1 MARRG
6 KTSIRLQDLS
16 EPVQEALLQDLRKM
30 DKFNDID
37 LNSVVVTGTQKLIE
51 VSTAIPEAADNLR
64 MYLEATPPDDAYVY
78 GKRALCDVLKISRPT
93 LDKWIKEGVITSSGW
108 VYNSG
113 FSNRFIDLSAILEQL
128 RHVISD
134 KTKKNN

>member
-6 KTSIRLQDLS
+6 KTSIHLQDLS
-16 EPVQEALLQDLRKM
+16 EPVQEALLLDLRKM

-78 GKRALCDVLKISRPT
+78 GKRMLCDVLKISRPT
-93 LDKWIKEGVITSSGW
+93 LDRWIKEGIITRPGW
-108 VYNSG
+108 THGCG
-113 FSNRFIDLSAILEQL
+113 FSNQFIDLSAISKQL
-128 RHVISD
+128 QRNS
-134 KTKKNN
+134 KNAPRLW

>member
-6 KTSIRLQDLS
+6 KTSIHLQDLS

-51 VSTAIPEAADNLR
+51 VSTAIPEATDNLR

-78 GKRALCDVLKISRPT
+78 GKRMLCDVLKISRPT
-93 LDKWIKEGVITSSGW
+93 LDRWIKEGIITRPGW
-108 VYNSG
+108 THGYG
-113 FSNRFIDLSAILEQL
+113 FSNQFIDLSAISKQL
-128 RHVISD
+128 QRNS
-134 KTKKNN
+134 KNAPRLW